1 MHVLMIEDHE
11 NDYLLLRRCAERIDG
26 VRLAW
31 CSTLAQGM
39 DYLDTQA
46 VDVVLLDMTLSDA
59 HGLPMLD
66 RLYTQH
72 PALPVIVL
80 SISEDDELAL
90 RAVQHRAQDYLVK
103 GHFNEEILKR
113 ALRYAVER
121 KRIEHALDTERRLV
135 RTLIDSVPDYIF
147 VKDTQSRFVVANK
160 AMLDAGSMST
170 MDEIVGKT
178 DFDFHPTEIAQ
189 KFYDK
194 EQQLLATGEKFI
206 NEEEVAFDFQTG
218 DKLWFLTTKMPLRD
232 VQGNITG
239 LIGVSRN
246 ITQRKQFEEKLQE
259 ERALL
264 RTLIDSSPDYIFI
277 KDTQGR
283 YVINNIAHARSVNA
297 TPKDL
302 IGKTVLDVLPSNIAA
317 QVHVDDEHVLKSG
330 KPLINLERVTLNED
344 GATRMMLVTKI
355 PLHDENGQV
364 TGLVGISRDITDRK
378 QLDARTLELAAERE
392 RILVLQRL
400 ISDLSHDLRTPLTI
414 INNSLYLLHKI
425 PDPQKQQPHLER
437 MEAQVLRLDKLL
449 GELLQMA
456 QLDQQGTDLELDQ
469 AELNSLMKTLLRE
482 YESIAIAKQV
492 AIEFAPDGDVCFAYA
507 DTPILV
513 RALVSLLENAV
524 TYTPDGGRIVVRTS
538 TEENNQTLISVQ
550 DSGVGIKAN
559 DLPHIFER
567 FYRADQARST
577 HTGGHGLGLSIALR
591 IVEAHQGSIQVE
603 SAPNKGSRFTILL
616 PTTAPD

>member
-469 AELNSLMKTLLRE
+469 AELNSL
-482 YESIAIAKQV
+482 
-492 AIEFAPDGDVCFAYA
+492 
-507 DTPILV
+507 
-513 RALVSLLENAV
+513 
-524 TYTPDGGRIVVRTS
+524 
-538 TEENNQTLISVQ
+538 
-550 DSGVGIKAN
+550 
-559 DLPHIFER
+559 
-567 FYRADQARST
+567 
-577 HTGGHGLGLSIALR
+577 
-591 IVEAHQGSIQVE
+591 
-603 SAPNKGSRFTILL
+603 
-616 PTTAPD
+616 